1 MLDYT
6 VTDSK
11 NNHILTSQ
19 ATFPLNS
26 HKKISHINDFNN
38 SKGLQVVFKKTGV

>member
-11 NNHILTSQ
+11 NNHILT
-19 ATFPLNS
+19 TFPLNS